1 MDRIL
6 VGTTRHNSVNL
17 DKGNIRHSGES
28 IIQQGDH
35 RDILY
40 KVMQGTVSLYM
51 NYGTENEYLLGVYTT
66 GKCFGVYNCYADRPS
81 PYSAI
86 ADEDTVIMEI
96 PKDELHSYLALNPKN
111 AEEALISLSNQIS
124 LAMKRIEM
132 INEELMKKQ

>member
-1 MDRIL
+1 MTKYD
-6 VGTTRHNSVNL
+6 
-17 DKGNIRHSGES
+17 SGKS

-124 LAMKRIEM
+124 LAMKHIEM
-132 INEELMKKQ
+132 INEELIQKQ